1 MNIKEILEE
10 GTKNLKENNVT
21 EAKIK
26 AKLLLCHLL
35 QVDKVYLAIH
45 LEDELD
51 KKIVQ
56 KYEKGIQK
64 IAQGKPIQYI
74 TKQQEF
80 MGLNIKVNENVLIP
94 QPDTEI
100 LVEEAIKIV
109 KASKK
114 EQPTVLDLCTGSGA
128 IAIAIAK
135 NTTAKVW
142 GIDISQEAL
151 NIAKENAKQNN
162 AKINYINS
170 DMFKN
175 IPNNLQFDVIASN
188 PPYIPSNDI
197 ESLDKEV
204 QCEPIIALDGGKD
217 GLAFYKIIAEE
228 AYKYLKAEG
237 WLLLEIGYNQKEP
250 VIELFQKQYQNITCI
265 KDLAGNNRVIKM
277 RKKG

>member
-109 KASKK
+109 KASPK

-162 AKINYINS
+162 AKINYLNS

>member
-162 AKINYINS
+162 AKINYLNS